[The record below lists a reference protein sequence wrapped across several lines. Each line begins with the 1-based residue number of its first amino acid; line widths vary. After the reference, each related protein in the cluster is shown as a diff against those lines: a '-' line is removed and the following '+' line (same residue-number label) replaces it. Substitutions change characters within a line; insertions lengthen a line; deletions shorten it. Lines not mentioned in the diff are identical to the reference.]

1 MSIRHLGFCT
11 LTRKT
16 LLLYHIERET
26 QDTDLARSE
35 HRIPSKID
43 TIIEPPELISWL
55 GMEELKVLC
64 MGIILLEIGHLLP
77 DAKDLLT
84 LREADRAEELGPRR
98 HRHFTAARMAL
109 KRLARKVGVVH
120 KDTPDSGIET
130 IGPDRVKPCLAESDL
145 HCSVSHT
152 NRFVVAAANVHSVGV
167 DMEVVSEKTL
177 RIWHLFMPSKDSD
190 LLLSSGIGPERAA
203 TRAWTVKE
211 AAAKAFGLNLSEAIR
226 EVKIVRVGEKES
238 QIRHRGKTYPVKHAE
253 GDGHVL
259 SLLVCDGV

>member
-1 MSIRHLGFCT
+1 V
-11 LTRKT
+11 
-16 LLLYHIERET
+16 
-26 QDTDLARSE
+26 RSE
-35 HRIPSKID
+35 PTIPSK
-43 TIIEPPELISWL
+43 TRTLVEPANPISWP
-55 GMEELKVLC
+55 GMEKLRAACL
-64 MGIILLEIGHLLP
+64 GIMLVEMETLSAKEKILFTP
-77 DAKDLLT
+77 
-84 LREADRAEELGPRR
+84 REAARAEELGPRR
-98 HRHFTAARMAL
+98 RKHFTAARMAL

-130 IGPDRVKPCLAESDL
+130 LGPDRVKPCLAESDL